1 MRALECFES
10 FMESLYKFL
19 KILIFVLVSILAL
32 YVAFLW
38 ITYID
43 NTTTSGSKYGF
54 TIGTSK
60 EEVYDQII
68 LQQQPYPDLYFY
80 VRTGKQSKDLIEA
93 PVKSVPL
100 ARIKNYER
108 WELQFDGKH
117 EYFNVLKLTFVENR
131 LIEIHR
137 HRKYFE
143 LP

>member
-1 MRALECFES
+1 
-10 FMESLYKFL
+10 MENLYKFL
-19 KILIFVLVSILAL
+19 KTLIFVSVSILVL
-32 YVAFLW
+32 YVTFLW

-43 NTTTSGSKYGF
+43 NTTSSGSKYGF
-54 TIGTSK
+54 TIGANK

-68 LQQQPYPDLYFY
+68 LQQQSYPDLYFY
-80 VRTGKQSKDLIEA
+80 VRSGKQSKDFIEA

-100 ARIKNYER
+100 ARIKNFER
-108 WELQFDGKH
+108 WGLQFDGKH
-117 EYFNVLKLTFVENR
+117 EYFNVLELTFTENR